1 MADTMAET
9 VKPTG
14 DLIKQKWGP
23 LPVWGW
29 GLGILV
35 IAWAYSKYKSNK
47 AAQATSDQAATDT
60 STVDSGE
67 SQATAPQFIIENN
80 LPSGPVTTP
89 VAPAPPVVTP
99 PGTSPAPPV
108 STPPPSKPSTPSKP
122 TAKAPITYTVKH
134 GDTLSA
140 IAAKY
145 KTTAS
150 KLFTYNTTPGVRP
163 ASTIATLK
171 SRGPNLLYAGET
183 ILIPQS

>member
-1 MADTMAET
+1 MPET

-29 GLGILV
+29 GLAVLA
-35 IAWAYSKYKSNK
+35 IAWGYSKYKSNK
-47 AAQATSDQAATDT
+47 SAQASATSDQASVTPPT
-60 STVDSGE
+60 DSGE
-67 SQATAPQFIIENN
+67 SEATAPQFIIENN
-80 LPSGPVTTP
+80 QPSYPIATP
-89 VAPAPPVVTP
+89 VGPSTPVVTP
-99 PGTSPAPPV
+99 PTTTPAPPTTT
-108 STPPPSKPSTPSKP
+108 TPPPTTKP
-122 TAKAPITYTVKH
+122 TTPAKPVAKAPIKYVVKS
-134 GDTLSA
+134 GDNLST

-145 KTTAS
+145 KTTAA

-171 SRGPNLLYAGET
+171 SRGPNLIYAGET